1 MTVTMV
7 GVATGLHQTKPRP
20 GLPGR
25 RRGPGWAAVTLAVLA
40 VTACRPSGIPDTIG
54 PIDVGAEPRQ
64 EAMADPDVV
73 RFASNG
79 IEWTV
84 TPLARYLLAGVVVG
98 RENYHFGWNATLS
111 PCDVAMVWGEL
122 ARGDLFERLRWS
134 QSGRWYFWSPRRGF
148 AHDNAFVARH
158 SSNTHIIPANRNV
171 GRAVHLLGPGDIAEL
186 TGELV
191 RVEGR
196 KNGRTMVWTSS
207 LSREDTGD
215 GSCELLYVR
224 RVRYDGTIY
233 Q

>member
-1 MTVTMV
+1 MTLTMV
-7 GVATGLHQTKPRP
+7 GVTTGFKATKPRP
-20 GLPGR
+20 WLPRGW
-25 RRGPGWAAVTLAVLA
+25 RGPGRAAVALAVL
-40 VTACRPSGIPDTIG
+40 VVVACRPSGTPDTIG

-64 EAMADPDVV
+64 EAVAVPEAM
-73 RFASNG
+73 RFARDG
-79 IEWTV
+79 VEWTM
-84 TPLARYLLAGVVVG
+84 TPLARYVLAGVVVG

-111 PCDVAMVWGEL
+111 PCDLAMVWGEL
-122 ARGDLFERLRWS
+122 ARSDLFERLRWS

-171 GRAVHLLGPGDIAEL
+171 ERAVRLLGPGDMAEL

-191 RVEGR
+191 RIEGH
-196 KNGRTMVWTSS
+196 KDGRTMVWTSS
-207 LSREDTGD
+207 LSREDSGD
-215 GSCELLYVR
+215 GSCELLYLR